1 MNEFKVG
8 LLSFAALAAIV
19 FMSLKITSQQSG
31 FGSYIT
37 YRTMIKDASG
47 IFPKTPIKVAGINAG
62 KIENIELQGNSALIT
77 FKVLESVVITEGS
90 QLKIKTVGFL
100 GDKYLEIKIA
110 DTTKRLDEMGFI
122 VAEQGGG
129 FEDVVKDAS
138 EVVKDVK
145 IIVTSLK
152 DTIAP
157 EGETPPVKKIL
168 DDLKETAKNVKDSM
182 ASLKRIVKGNEDK
195 INDVVEKLKKFAS
208 NIEEATDKNK
218 DGTSISKLN
227 QILDDAGKMA
237 NDLKDIV
244 QDVKAGKG
252 TVGKLLVEEEI
263 ADEVRETLS
272 GVKKIVTKVDNI
284 RTELALFTG
293 VNTDNGGESDASLK
307 IYPSPERFYE
317 LGLSTSELGPDKENT
332 TERTVN
338 GVKTVETTKSTDKD
352 TYRFSVLLGRK
363 IHNWTFKGG
372 VIESTGGLGVDYNF
386 DRIGTKIGLEAY
398 DYREDVGVNLRLS
411 SEIQLWNVFYGKAS
425 LEDSLEN
432 SRSATFSAGLR
443 FTDEDLKG
451 LIGFFF

>member
-182 ASLKRIVKGNEDK
+182 ASLKRIV
-195 INDVVEKLKKFAS
+195 
-208 NIEEATDKNK
+208 
-218 DGTSISKLN
+218 
-227 QILDDAGKMA
+227 
-237 NDLKDIV
+237 
-244 QDVKAGKG
+244 
-252 TVGKLLVEEEI
+252 
-263 ADEVRETLS
+263 
-272 GVKKIVTKVDNI
+272 
-284 RTELALFTG
+284 
-293 VNTDNGGESDASLK
+293 
-307 IYPSPERFYE
+307 
-317 LGLSTSELGPDKENT
+317 
-332 TERTVN
+332 
-338 GVKTVETTKSTDKD
+338 
-352 TYRFSVLLGRK
+352 
-363 IHNWTFKGG
+363 
-372 VIESTGGLGVDYNF
+372 
-386 DRIGTKIGLEAY
+386 
-398 DYREDVGVNLRLS
+398 
-411 SEIQLWNVFYGKAS
+411 
-425 LEDSLEN
+425 
-432 SRSATFSAGLR
+432 
-443 FTDEDLKG
+443 
-451 LIGFFF
+451 